1 MLDCL
6 KRITVL
12 YVNLAI
18 RIRMHKCSE
27 MKCEMSEQG
36 LAMVLVGGAEF
47 AFN

>member
-1 MLDCL
+1 MDCF
-6 KRITVL
+6 KRITVR

-18 RIRMHKCSE
+18 RVRMHKCSE
-27 MKCEMSEQG
+27 MKCEMSAQG